1 MINYYLLNSAFGKHG
16 GEPVGGKPQFI
27 NRLVAVPFWT
37 VKSTSYQ
44 QHSETGVRLERL
56 SSSPPQLVCSRFRV
70 FLRPFSTIQKRS
82 ANSLA
87 PEGPRSGE
95 KAGLCMRTSAKQTLH
110 HIRKSLYLGEYI
122 QIDTG
127 KPLGKHCLV
136 KVISSNR

>member
-56 SSSPPQLVCSRFRV
+56 SSSPPQLVCSKFRV
-70 FLRPFSTIQKRS
+70 FCAPSRLSRKGVPTVQLQKDQGQGRRLVSACGQVQNKLYTTLENLSTRVSVFKQIL
-82 ANSLA
+82 ANHQENTAL
-87 PEGPRSGE
+87 
-95 KAGLCMRTSAKQTLH
+95 
-110 HIRKSLYLGEYI
+110 
-122 QIDTG
+122 
-127 KPLGKHCLV
+127 
-136 KVISSNR
+136 